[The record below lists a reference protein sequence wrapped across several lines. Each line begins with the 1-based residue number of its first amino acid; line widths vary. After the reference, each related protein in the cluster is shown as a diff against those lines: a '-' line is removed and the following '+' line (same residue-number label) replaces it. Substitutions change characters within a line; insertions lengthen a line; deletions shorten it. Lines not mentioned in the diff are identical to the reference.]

1 MPVEVAVVGT
11 DLLAALRADPTE
23 EGFFL
28 ITTDESDFCEG
39 VSELVDLESVEVDSS
54 VCFGGVFRDRDSA
67 SVRVASSSLLV

>member
-1 MPVEVAVVGT
+1 M

-23 EGFFL
+23 EGFLL

-54 VCFGGVFRDRDSA
+54 VCFGGVFRDRD
-67 SVRVASSSLLV
+67 